1 MKKYIVKYVMIF
13 YAKQSHS
20 EAEFL
25 YTHPL
30 VDYFLSF
37 ASDKKKLKEILIL
50 SYLTHARSM
59 ETPL

>member
-25 YTHPL
+25 YTH
-30 VDYFLSF
+30 
-37 ASDKKKLKEILIL
+37 
-50 SYLTHARSM
+50 HAP
-59 ETPL
+59 TG